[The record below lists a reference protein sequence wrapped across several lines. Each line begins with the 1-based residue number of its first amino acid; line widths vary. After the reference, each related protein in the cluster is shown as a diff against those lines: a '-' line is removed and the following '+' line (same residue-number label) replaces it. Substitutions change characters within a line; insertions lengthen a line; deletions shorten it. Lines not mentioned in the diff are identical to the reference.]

1 MRASVVVILKN
12 SQAIAAGAGML
23 AAMSGGRFS
32 RILKEHDAAIV
43 PEATTAA
50 GVVIDVPDMDRANR
64 LAEALRA
71 LDDVETAYAKPGE
84 ELP

>member
-1 MRASVVVILKN
+1 MRASVVVVLKN
-12 SQAIAAGAGML
+12 GPPSAAGSRSLAGEP
-23 AAMSGGRFS
+23 SRQFS
-32 RILKEHDAAIV
+32 RILKEHDAAIL

-50 GVVIDVPDMDRANR
+50 GMVIDVPDMGRANS

-71 LDDVETAYAKPGE
+71 LDDVDTAYAKPGE